1 MNIEQLKEAEF
12 NDIEINAWMQKKRSL
27 LSEAGFSGKEIDE
40 YFGIK
45 SFDRK
50 ALTDELTNIF
60 QLELEYLPEK
70 EEPPE
75 EPKEGE
81 KPKRKEPGIYPEK
94 EPSWIQKF
102 VRIFEPA
109 WEEKRAQATL
119 AVEAAE
125 KTGRRPY
132 EFEPTTEEVI
142 SKGFKAS
149 VTGLLAT
156 GKVPEPLPESA
167 EKYMTPAQR
176 ILMQGSTLLGDLP
189 FMTMGALI
197 GAGGGPVTA
206 VGGVF
211 ALPAGLR
218 KVLMDKYEKG
228 EIHSFSE
235 FWKRL
240 TDAVWETAKGEIT
253 GMATGAVGVR
263 VPGLGRVPA
272 EVVTMVTVGDAL
284 EGQIPEPR
292 EFIDGAILIGGMRFS
307 THIAGKLR
315 NIYWRSGK
323 KPAEVIEDIKEDPS
337 IKEDLFSDNKD
348 VPDKYKAPEK
358 PKLKRRFDIGKDT
371 YEMKVGDEI
380 KIVKF
385 TPKGLEEVKEFP
397 DKYKKPEPAKIEIP
411 KQRSDWDISRY
422 DAEIAG
428 LERRLREGEIT
439 KDVTTYYKPHL
450 ERLKAE
456 RELLA
461 ELPTPEEVKPTATF
475 RGWQE
480 TAEGDHIALY
490 NIEGGKLDK
499 STVTLKTL
507 KKEGIEV
514 PETPE
519 KPKIELKPPIEE
531 PAPELKVS
539 PEDQKLIGKF
549 REAADKLTSQIKEKR
564 EPAISKQALTARRAR
579 IAGSMAA
586 DADRLEQI
594 QNVMNGMADAIEN
607 RTLPESLKGVTNKAQ
622 IETLRDFRG
631 DVYPDINAINDWI
644 ATQAKRIKS
653 ANITNLEEL
662 KQAQADIQ
670 AFIKGP
676 SEEVLREKAL
686 KAKEAEFIGRK
697 VPGFFPTPEPV
708 GKMMVDLAGIEAGTT
723 VLEPSAGMGNL
734 AEVIRGAHPEAPLS
748 VLEWNYS
755 LRELL
760 ELKKFKVIG
769 DDFLKHEGKYD
780 RIVQNPPFEKG
791 QDVDHVYHAYEH
803 LNPGGRLISVMS
815 EGPFFKTDKKSEAF
829 RKWFE
834 ERKGTTYELEG
845 AFKGAES
852 FRQTGVKSRIVMID
866 KPVEKVEKVP
876 EKPEP
881 KITGKPGAILS
892 DKAGL
897 LKEIDE
903 AIKKAPE
910 EATDI
915 EWIKFKIDG
924 ATAKIAPWKDALKE
938 FRRRI
943 QKTPEKEKI
952 VKPALRKAP
961 AKPSPVAA
969 KREHI
974 EELIKLENAAG
985 WFSDGNIIIKG
996 EPPKNKKFTEFRESA
1011 DPKDVFKQMDY
1022 DRTVATERLYYYST
1036 GIETLDYV
1044 VSKEPVARLG
1054 DAESAGVI
1062 FKCGDK
1068 YTAYMQDKFNVVRNR
1083 FPDAEYRVNPE
1094 DGMLVAYKD
1103 QKPVA
1108 GLMPFKPLEE
1118 TKGPLYDE
1126 PPLKAEAEGYGL
1138 LSTDTVPMAFAPEKG
1153 FRRKPEPPGEIEKPI
1168 RRSDIVNFLKEKLD
1182 VPIRTGRFWGAGR
1195 RYLGIF
1201 KLKEEVVRTKF
1212 ANDIETICHE
1222 AGHGLQKFL
1231 WPEALTR
1238 QGLSSKPLEPWRK
1251 ELLPI
1256 ATKPRGGQAK
1266 LPEGFAEFIRLYVTN
1281 EKQALEKAPEF
1292 YKAFESML
1300 GEKSPEA
1307 KEILLETRKEF
1318 DKWIKQPAEMRVL
1331 SQVSIGAREKR
1342 LPRWSDL
1349 YTAAVDDLH
1358 FLKRVVEAMTRGEK
1372 IPAEKDPY
1380 KLARLMR
1387 GWHGRAEHFLERSP
1401 YLFKT
1406 YENVGKPL
1414 RAILEPVKDNLD
1426 EFRAFIVSKRAIEL
1440 RNRGIE
1446 TGVLS
1451 EDAEFVVNKYEPVYG
1466 ELFKDLIKYQ
1476 DATLAYLVDSGLVS
1490 TKTAIK
1496 MKKLNQDYVP
1506 FYRIME
1512 TDRSRGT
1519 GVGLQARQPIKRI
1532 KGSWRDIQDPL
1543 ESIIKNTYLYI
1554 NLAEKNA
1561 VGRALV
1567 NLAES
1572 TEGMGKYVE
1581 RIPEPKQ
1588 VIKIREPELWGLL
1601 QKYGKWVETSKYK
1614 ELKREIEEKVR
1625 IGEGEELKPLD
1636 KVEERVRE
1644 ALTTRGFS
1652 KGETS
1657 QIIERL
1663 KGAKT
1668 SEAKSKIIERTI
1680 EKVAVIETTKEF
1692 GLDLPE
1698 GVAEI
1703 FRPSAFMPK
1712 DNVIAVWRAGKRTL
1726 YQVHPDV
1733 AKTMLALDRE
1743 SVNLLIRILGMPAGW
1758 LRAGATLTPEF
1769 IARNPFRDQFSAFA
1783 YSKYN
1788 FVPGYDL
1795 AKGIFSLAKKDE
1807 AYWQWKKGGGMRS
1820 MLVSMDRKYLQKNLG
1835 QVLQKTPVR
1844 NIIKNP
1850 IEALRILSET
1860 MEAATRLGEFKKG
1873 IKKEGITKTGMLEAG
1888 YASREVTLDFARVG
1902 AKTRAVN
1909 VLIAFWNAN
1918 VQGMSKMSRAFKE
1931 EPAMTTAKVAA
1942 GITLPSVILTIVN
1955 RQDERWKEIPQW
1967 QKDLFWIVMT
1977 ENHIWRIPK
1986 PFELG
1991 ILFGTVPERITEYIL
2006 DQDPHAFDGT
2016 IQAIVRGASPGM
2028 IPTVAIPW
2036 MENWANR
2043 SLFLDRPIV
2052 PAAREKVLPEYQYKP
2067 YTTEVAKL
2075 IGRTLGELPPLE
2087 KSPYI
2092 SPARIENLIR
2102 GWSGGLGIHILKVAD
2117 EALRRTGI
2125 VPETVKPARTWADIP
2140 LIKGFAVRHPSGQ
2153 AESIKKFYDNYQD
2166 IEQIITTIKTLSKK
2180 ELKYEEAIGILE
2192 ENAEQVAIRL
2202 TGIREGLS
2210 NAQKTISFIY
2220 ENPEIPPD
2228 EKRQLIDLIYYQMI
2242 DMARGGND
2250 IVEQVKK
2257 MAKEK

>member
-75 EPKEGE
+75 ELKESE

-109 WEEKRAQATL
+109 WEEKRARATL

-189 FMTMGALI
+189 FMTMGGLI

-240 TDAVWETAKGEIT
+240 TDAVWETAKAEII

-385 TPKGLEEVKEFP
+385 TPKGVEEVKEFP
-397 DKYKKPEPAKIEIP
+397 DKYKKPEPAKIEI
-411 KQRSDWDISRY
+411 
-422 DAEIAG
+422 
-428 LERRLREGEIT
+428 
-439 KDVTTYYKPHL
+439 
-450 ERLKAE
+450 
-456 RELLA
+456 
-461 ELPTPEEVKPTATF
+461 
-475 RGWQE
+475 
-480 TAEGDHIALY
+480 
-490 NIEGGKLDK
+490 
-499 STVTLKTL
+499 
-507 KKEGIEV
+507 
-514 PETPE
+514 PE

-539 PEDQKLIGKF
+539 SEDQKLIGKF
-549 REAADKLTSQIKEKR
+549 REAAEKLTSQIKEKR

-579 IAGSMAA
+579 IAESMAA
-586 DADRLEQI
+586 DADRLEQT
-594 QNVMNGMADAIEN
+594 QNVMNGIADAIEN

-622 IETLRDFRG
+622 IETLIDFRG
-631 DVYPDINAINDWI
+631 NVYPDINALNDWI
-644 ATQAKRIKS
+644 ATQAKRLKS
-653 ANITNLEEL
+653 ANINKLEEL

-697 VPGFFPTPEPV
+697 IPGFFPTPEPV
-708 GKMMVDLAGIEAGTT
+708 GKMMVDLAGIEPQST

-755 LRELL
+755 LRKLL
-760 ELKKFKVIG
+760 NLKKFKVIG

-852 FRQTGVKSRIVMID
+852 FRQTGVKSRIVMLD

-876 EKPEP
+876 KKPEP

-903 AIKKAPE
+903 AIKKVPE
-910 EATDI
+910 EATEI

-924 ATAKIAPWKDALKE
+924 ATARIAPWKDALKE

-952 VKPALRKAP
+952 VLTPALRKAP

-974 EELIKLENAAG
+974 EELIKLENAPG
-985 WFSDGNIIIKG
+985 WFSDGNILIKG
-996 EPPKNKKFTEFRESA
+996 ELPKNKKFTEFPEF

-1022 DRTVATERLYYYST
+1022 DRTIATERLYYYST
-1036 GIETLDYV
+1036 DIEALDYV
-1044 VSKEPVARLG
+1044 VSKEPVARLS
-1054 DAESAGVI
+1054 DIYSSGVI

-1083 FPDAEYRVNPE
+1083 FPDAEYKVNPE

-1126 PPLKAEAEGYGL
+1126 PPLKAEAEGYGF
-1138 LSTDTVPMAFAPEKG
+1138 LSTDTAPMAFAPEKG

-1231 WPEALTR
+1231 WPQAITR

-1251 ELLPI
+1251 ELLAI

-1292 YKAFESML
+1292 YKAFEAML

-1318 DKWIKQPAEMRVL
+1318 EKWIKQPAEMRVL
-1331 SQVSIGAREKR
+1331 SQVSVGAREKR
-1342 LPRWSDL
+1342 LPSWPDL

-1358 FLKRVVEAMTRGEK
+1358 FLKRVVEAMTKGEK
-1372 IPAEKDPY
+1372 ISAEKDPY
-1380 KLARLMR
+1380 KLVRLMR
-1387 GWHGRAEHFLERSP
+1387 GCLGRAEHFLEHSP

-1440 RNRGIE
+1440 HKRGIE
-1446 TGVLS
+1446 TGVLI
-1451 EDAEFVVNKYEPVYG
+1451 EDAEFVVNKYDPVYG
-1466 ELFKDLIKYQ
+1466 EIFKDLIKYQ

-1496 MKKLNQDYVP
+1496 MKQLNRDYVP
-1506 FYRIME
+1506 FYRVME

-1614 ELKREIEEKVR
+1614 ELKREIEEKVK

-1743 SVNLLIRILGMPAGW
+1743 SVNLLIRILGMPASW

-1788 FVPGYDL
+1788 FAPGYDL
-1795 AKGIFSLAKKDE
+1795 AKGVFSLAKKDE
-1807 AYWQWKKGGGMRS
+1807 AYWQWKKGGGLRS

-1850 IEALRILSET
+1850 IEALRILSEI
-1860 MEAATRLGEFKKG
+1860 MEAGTRLGEFKKG
-1873 IKKEGITKTGMLEAG
+1873 IKKEGVTKTGMLEAA

-1909 VLIAFWNAN
+1909 ILIAFWNAN
-1918 VQGMSKMSRAFKE
+1918 VQGIDKMRRTFIE
-1931 EPAMTTAKVAA
+1931 QPAMTTAKVAA

-2075 IGRTLGELPPLE
+2075 IGRTLGELPALE
-2087 KSPYI
+2087 KSPFI

-2125 VPETVKPARTWADIP
+2125 VPETIKPARTWADIP

-2166 IEQIITTIKTLSKK
+2166 IEQIIATIKTLSKK

-2202 TGIREGLS
+2202 TGIYKGLS

-2220 ENPEIPPD
+2220 ENPEISPD